1 MARRNDHSP
10 EELRRLAVEAA
21 RAIAAEEGLRG
32 LTVRRVAERIG
43 YAPGTLYNL
52 FSNLDELVLRVNAE
66 TLDRMAEALEAAAE
80 SPLPQRAAALVYA
93 YFDTIAAEPLIWGM
107 LFEHRLPPGQELPD
121 WYNERLER
129 LVGIA
134 GAGLGPLMADWP
146 ETERR
151 QAIVA
156 MWAGLH
162 GISTLTVSAKLSL
175 VDRTDPRALGR
186 LLVERVIAAGPPRP
200 VPQEACAAA
209 PVDAES

>member
-21 RAIAAEEGLRG
+21 RAIVAEEGLRG

-66 TLDRMAEALEAAAE
+66 TLDRMAEALEAAAK
-80 SPLPQRAAALVYA
+80 SPLSDRAAALVHA
-93 YFDTIAAEPLIWGM
+93 YFDAIAAEPLLWGM

-121 WYNERLER
+121 WYSERLER
-129 LVGIA
+129 LVAIA
-134 GAGLGPLMADWP
+134 GVGLGPLMADWP
-146 ETERR
+146 EMERR

-175 VDRTDPRALGR
+175 VDRSDPRALGR
-186 LLVERVIAAGPPRP
+186 LLVERVIAAGPPKAASE
-200 VPQEACAAA
+200 EACAAA
-209 PVDAES
+209 PVGAES